1 VGYAA
6 RRMQRVIERILNLLA
21 YLLTVGRPVTAEEIR
36 NTVAGYE
43 QESDAAFHRT
53 FERDKDLLRR
63 LGVPL
68 KLDFT
73 DRWEVEE
80 GYVVS
85 PQEYAMPDP
94 GLTEEER
101 VALTIALRMVRL
113 GGETPGEAGLFK
125 LGGLGTGGADGPFAA
140 HLDATPDLPV
150 VFTAVVERRFLTF
163 DYRGSA
169 RSVHPLG
176 LVHRNGHWY
185 LIADLT
191 DGGRRAF
198 RVDRM
203 SRVEAGEKPGAFDR
217 PKGFK
222 AGDAVADAP
231 WEAGADD
238 LRVSIAFDPSV
249 AWWARRQL
257 TSSAEVTDSA
267 EGGIR
272 VTLPVRSQPALF
284 SWLIGFDDHAEILEP
299 PEVVEA
305 FVSHVSGAA

>member
-1 VGYAA
+1 
-6 RRMQRVIERILNLLA
+6 MQRVIERILNLLA
-21 YLLTVGRPVTAEEIR
+21 YLLTVGRPVTADEIR

-43 QESDAAFHRT
+43 QDSDAAFHRT

-68 KLDFT
+68 RLDFT

-94 GLTEEER
+94 GLTDEER

-113 GGETPGEAGLFK
+113 GGESPGEAGLLK
-125 LGGLGTGGADGPFAA
+125 LGGVGSGDTDGPFAA
-140 HLDATPDLPV
+140 HLDATPDLPL
-150 VFTAVVERRFLTF
+150 VFTAVVERRLLSF
-163 DYRGSA
+163 DYRDTA
-169 RSVHPLG
+169 RSVRPLG

-185 LIADLT
+185 LIADLA

-203 SRVEAGEKPGAFDR
+203 TRVEVGEKPGAFER

-238 LRVSIAFDPSV
+238 LQVSIAFDPSV

-257 TSSAEVTDSA
+257 TGSAEVTEADDGS
-267 EGGIR
+267 IR
-272 VTLPVRSQPALF
+272 VTLPVRSRAALF
-284 SWLIGFDDHAEILEP
+284 SWLIGFDDHAEIIEP
-299 PEVVEA
+299 SEVIDA
-305 FVSHVSGAA
+305 FVSHIAGRAS

>member
-1 VGYAA
+1 
-6 RRMQRVIERILNLLA
+6 MQRVIERILNLLA

-36 NTVAGYE
+36 NTVAGYD
-43 QESDAAFHRT
+43 QDTDAAFHRT

-68 KLDFT
+68 RLDFT

-94 GLTEEER
+94 ELTDEER

-113 GGETPGEAGLFK
+113 GGEAPGDAGLFK
-125 LGGLGTGGADGPFAA
+125 LGGLGPGGADGPFAA

-150 VFTAVVERRFLTF
+150 VFTAVVERRLLEF
-163 DYRGSA
+163 DYRDTA
-169 RSVHPLG
+169 RSVRPLG

-185 LIADLT
+185 LIADLA

-203 SRVEAGEKPGAFDR
+203 AGVEAGDQPGAFDR
-217 PKGFK
+217 PQGFR

-231 WEAGADD
+231 WEAGLDD
-238 LRVSIAFDPSV
+238 LRVSIGFDPSV

-257 TSSAEVTDSA
+257 TGSAEVTEADD
-267 EGGIR
+267 GGIR
-272 VTLPVRSQPALF
+272 VTLPVRSRSALF
-284 SWLIGFDDHAEILEP
+284 SWLIGFDDHAEILDP
-299 PEVVEA
+299 SEVIEA
-305 FVSHVSGAA
+305 FVAHVSGAST

>member
-1 VGYAA
+1 
-6 RRMQRVIERILNLLA
+6 MQRVIERILNLLA
-21 YLLTVGRPVTAEEIR
+21 YLLTVGRPVTADEIR
-36 NTVAGYE
+36 NTVAGYD
-43 QESDAAFHRT
+43 QDTDAAFHRT

-125 LGGLGTGGADGPFAA
+125 LGGLGSGGADGPFAA
-140 HLDATPDLPV
+140 HLDATPELPI
-150 VFTAVVERRFLTF
+150 VFTAVVERRLLTF
-163 DYRGSA
+163 DYRGKA
-169 RSVHPLG
+169 RSVQPLG

-185 LIADLT
+185 LIADVT
-191 DGGRRAF
+191 KGERRAF

-203 SRVEAGEKPGAFDR
+203 TGVDAGEQPAAFDR
-217 PKGFK
+217 PKGFR

-238 LRVSIAFDPSV
+238 LRVSVAFDPSV
-249 AWWARRQL
+249 AWFARRQL
-257 TSSAEVTDSA
+257 TASAEITETDD
-267 EGGIR
+267 GGIR
-272 VTLPVRSQPALF
+272 VALPVRSRSALF

-299 PEVVEA
+299 SEVVDA
-305 FVSHVSGAA
+305 FVAHVNGAET